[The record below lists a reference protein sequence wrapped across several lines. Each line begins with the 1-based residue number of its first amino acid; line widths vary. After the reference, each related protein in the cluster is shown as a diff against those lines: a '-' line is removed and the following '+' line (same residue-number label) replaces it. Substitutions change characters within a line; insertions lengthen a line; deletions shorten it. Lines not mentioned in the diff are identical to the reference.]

1 MRMPRSW
8 TILTLDRMAADA
20 TDPAAQADNVSAP
33 QGSDGRSRPRVRD
46 WRMILRDHVV
56 LEIIDSY

>member
-1 MRMPRSW
+1 MRMPRNWAIRSP
-8 TILTLDRMAADA
+8 DQVAADA

-33 QGSDGRSRPRVRD
+33 QGSDGLSRRRVRD